1 MIYVIIRINNQ
12 IGSILFMIFMTLLLT
27 TTLIYSSSS
36 SSLERDQNRFLYIT
50 QQQQIK
56 YEIIDLSKDSFCVLE
71 REIAQSQF
79 PTNIK
84 KRGQSANLTPGL
96 VEYQRF
102 SFFTCDLYS
111 TYHPSLYLLTWLS
124 HDHLVSNV
132 VQHNVRGL
140 LLSDL
145 VGTNQSHYY
154 TYYYYV
160 PFQVSCWVPSRCSPL
175 SFF

>member
-71 REIAQSQF
+71 REIAQS
-79 PTNIK
+79 
-84 KRGQSANLTPGL
+84 
-96 VEYQRF
+96 
-102 SFFTCDLYS
+102 
-111 TYHPSLYLLTWLS
+111 
-124 HDHLVSNV
+124 
-132 VQHNVRGL
+132 
-140 LLSDL
+140 
-145 VGTNQSHYY
+145 
-154 TYYYYV
+154 
-160 PFQVSCWVPSRCSPL
+160 
-175 SFF
+175 